1 MESKYQRVMRTLR
14 EDILAGTYKTNDKLP
29 TESEMMVMFQVSRD
43 TIRRAVGQLENDGVI
58 YRVQGAGMF
67 VQDKKNK
74 VVKQSSKIIGVITTH
89 IADYIFPRIISG
101 IDKVISQEGYSLLIS
116 NTHNNHQMERKSL
129 INMLDLHVS
138 GLIIE
143 PTQSALENPNLKLY
157 QEIVDNKIPSLFINA
172 AYPGV
177 SFPSLITNDE
187 NGEKKIVDY
196 LFSLGHESILGV
208 FQVDDLQ
215 GIHRMRGFVKSCQ
228 KHLDISYKSNIVMYK
243 SDYKLEKIT
252 DKIEDFLQLHKNRP
266 TAIACY
272 NDELAIKLIDF
283 LKIKG
288 YAIPNDISVVGF
300 DNYEMSQYLSP
311 SLTTVTHE
319 QGYMGEKAG
328 QMICKLIKKS
338 PVSSISFEPR
348 LVVRNSATQ
357 INSKQKD

>member
-1 MESKYQRVMRTLR
+1 
-14 EDILAGTYKTNDKLP
+14 
-29 TESEMMVMFQVSRD
+29 MV
-43 TIRRAVGQLENDGVI
+43 
-58 YRVQGAGMF
+58 
-67 VQDKKNK
+67 K
-74 VVKQSSKIIGVITTH
+74 
-89 IADYIFPRIISG
+89 
-101 IDKVISQEGYSLLIS
+101 
-116 NTHNNHQMERKSL
+116 
-129 INMLDLHVS
+129 
-138 GLIIE
+138 
-143 PTQSALENPNLKLY
+143 
-157 QEIVDNKIPSLFINA
+157 
-172 AYPGV
+172 
-177 SFPSLITNDE
+177 
-187 NGEKKIVDY
+187 KKIVDY

-319 QGYMGEKAG
+319 QGHMGEKAG
-328 QMICKLIKKS
+328 QMICKL
-338 PVSSISFEPR
+338 
-348 LVVRNSATQ
+348 
-357 INSKQKD
+357 